1 MTIITISIV
10 AAWILFSALLVT
22 VICMNSSRLNRIQD
36 PFKTPDQISQMR
48 KDKYHEESN
57 HALPSTQP

>member
-1 MTIITISIV
+1 MTIIISII
-10 AAWILFSALLVT
+10 ATWILFSALLVT
-22 VICMNSSRLNRIQD
+22 IICMNSSRLSRIEE
-36 PFKTPDQISQMR
+36 PFKTPDQIARMR